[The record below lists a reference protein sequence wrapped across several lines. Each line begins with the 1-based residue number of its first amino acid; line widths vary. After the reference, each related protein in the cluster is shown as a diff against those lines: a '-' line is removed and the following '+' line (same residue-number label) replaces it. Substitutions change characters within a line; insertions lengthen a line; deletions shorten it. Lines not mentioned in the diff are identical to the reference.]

1 MERGFSDTSLDLQKA
16 SSGTTAPSEAGQA
29 KLFQKHGPWLGV
41 WLVGICCCWALLLE
55 LRPPGMEEALW
66 EPLGW
71 LGALH
76 SRGHIIL
83 EATLTGSAD
92 GSGLLQPTRR
102 SAAW

>member
-1 MERGFSDTSLDLQKA
+1 MCPRDAEGRPDSLVADVVP
-16 SSGTTAPSEAGQA
+16 GET
-29 KLFQKHGPWLGV
+29 LFQKHGPWLGV

-83 EATLTGSAD
+83 EAMQTGSAD
-92 GSGLLQPTRR
+92 GSGLLQPTHC
-102 SAAW
+102 SAVW